1 MTYIIFQAL
10 LIFILVMLERRE
22 AYQEP
27 TTQIRRG
34 LCRQMV
40 HEYRTRRQMVPEH
53 RILPDNI
60 NCCSFIV
67 FFIFFLNIMSV
78 KSKFTPKAIR
88 FSSVGMSNRIFAK
101 VCSVDVS
108 NFLFLHFLKILIFGK
123 VTLKKRIVRH
133 LTLHSPTPPKLEHG
147 NEYAVTLI
155 CDLTKYLVT
164 IPTPDKSAKL

>member
-1 MTYIIFQAL
+1 
-10 LIFILVMLERRE
+10 MLERRE
-22 AYQEP
+22 AYQDP
-27 TTQIRRG
+27 MTRIRSS
-34 LCRQMV
+34 LC
-40 HEYRTRRQMVPEH
+40 RQMVPEH